1 MLDKERNLQL
11 ALPSPKKLFTP
22 AVTAIIVLMIIG
34 YALIS
39 YAGDFVLNYLALSGN
54 AVIRGKIWQLLTY
67 PFFEGCSRNLIFNG
81 FLLLFVG
88 SAIEREWRTGP
99 FVLFLLVVSV
109 TCAVLWVIV
118 SLILAR
124 NYIGLGMSACGY
136 GLIAAFGVLFY
147 RRLVFTILWTVEAQY
162 LAWLLIGIGI
172 VLGIPQP
179 ITWIWVSGAA
189 VGYAYIKLRQQ
200 QNAGRAKIR
209 HTAGR
214 DRGEDFVDID

>member
-11 ALPSPKKLFTP
+11 ALPSPRKLFTP

-99 FVLFLLVVSV
+99 FVLFLFVVSV

-118 SLILAR
+118 SLVLAR

-214 DRGEDFVDID
+214 DRGGNFVDID

>member
-11 ALPSPKKLFTP
+11 ALPSPRKLFTP

-99 FVLFLLVVSV
+99 FVLFLFVVSV

-118 SLILAR
+118 SLVLAR

>member
-22 AVTAIIVLMIIG
+22 AVTAIIVLMIVG
-34 YALIS
+34 YAVSS
-39 YAGDFVLNYLALSGN
+39 YAKDLAINHLALSGPG
-54 AVIRGKIWQLLTY
+54 VIHGKIWQLFTY
-67 PFFEGCSRNLIFNG
+67 PFIAGCGRNLVFNG

-88 SAIEREWRTGP
+88 SSIEREWRTGP

-109 TCAVLWVIV
+109 TCALLWVIV
-118 SLILAR
+118 SLMVGR
-124 NYIGLGMSACGY
+124 NYIGLGMSSCGY

-162 LAWLLIGIGI
+162 LSWFLIGIGI

-200 QNAGRAKIR
+200 QNVGRAKSR
-209 HTAGR
+209 PSP
-214 DRGEDFVDID
+214 DRTRGGDFVDID

>member
-22 AVTAIIVLMIIG
+22 AVTTIIVLMIIG
-34 YALIS
+34 YTLIS
-39 YAGDFVLNYLALSGN
+39 YAGDFVINHLALSG
-54 AVIRGKIWQLLTY
+54 AGVIHGKIWQLLTY

-88 SAIEREWRTGP
+88 SSIEREWHTGP
-99 FVLFLLVVSV
+99 FILFLLVVSV
-109 TCAVLWVIV
+109 TCGVLWVIV
-118 SLILAR
+118 DLLLPRI
-124 NYIGLGMSACGY
+124 YIGLGMSACGY

-200 QNAGRAKIR
+200 QNVGRAKIR
-209 HTAGR
+209 HSAGR
-214 DRGEDFVDID
+214 DRGGDFVDID

>member
-1 MLDKERNLQL
+1 MLDKERNMQL

-22 AVTAIIVLMIIG
+22 AVTAMIVLMIVG
-34 YALIS
+34 YAISS
-39 YAGDFVLNYLALSGN
+39 YARDFAINYLALSGTG
-54 AVIRGKIWQLLTY
+54 VIHGKIWQLLTY
-67 PFFEGCSRNLIFNG
+67 PFIVGCGRNLIFNG

-88 SAIEREWRTGP
+88 SSIEREWRTGP
-99 FVLFLLVVSV
+99 FILFLLVVSV
-109 TCAVLWVIV
+109 TCALLWVIV
-118 SLILAR
+118 SLMLAR

-200 QNAGRAKIR
+200 QNVGRAKTR
-209 HTAGR
+209 HSARR
-214 DRGEDFVDID
+214 DRGGDFVDID

>member
-22 AVTAIIVLMIIG
+22 AITAIIVLMIIG
-34 YALIS
+34 YAISS
-39 YAGDFVLNYLALSGN
+39 YAQDFAIKHLALSGTG
-54 AVIRGKIWQLLTY
+54 VIHGKIWQLFTY
-67 PFFEGCSRNLIFNG
+67 PFIAGCGRDLAFNG
-81 FLLLFVG
+81 VLLLLVG
-88 SAIEREWRTGP
+88 SAIEREWHTGP
-99 FVLFLLVVSV
+99 FILFLLVVSV
-109 TCAVLWVIV
+109 TCGVLWVIV
-118 SLILAR
+118 DLLLPGI
-124 NYIGLGMSACGY
+124 YIGLGMSAGGY

-162 LAWLLIGIGI
+162 VSWFLIGVGI

-200 QNAGRAKIR
+200 QNVGRAKVR
-209 HTAGR
+209 HSAGR
-214 DRGEDFVDID
+214 DRGGDFVDID

>member
-22 AVTAIIVLMIIG
+22 AVTAIIVLMIVG
-34 YALIS
+34 YALLS
-39 YAGDFVLNYLALSGN
+39 YAQDFVLNHLALSGTS
-54 AVIRGKIWQLLTY
+54 VIHGKIWQLLTY
-67 PFFEGCSRNLIFNG
+67 PFFEGCGRNLVFNG
-81 FLLLFVG
+81 LLLLLVG
-88 SAIEREWRTGP
+88 SSIEREWRTGP
-99 FVLFLLVVSV
+99 FVVFLLVVSV
-109 TCAVLWVIV
+109 TCALLWVIV
-118 SLILAR
+118 SLVFAR
-124 NYIGLGMSACGY
+124 NYIGFGMSACGY

-162 LAWLLIGIGI
+162 VSWFLIGVGI

-200 QNAGRAKIR
+200 QNVGRAKSR
-209 HTAGR
+209 RSA
-214 DRGEDFVDID
+214 DRTRGGDFVDID